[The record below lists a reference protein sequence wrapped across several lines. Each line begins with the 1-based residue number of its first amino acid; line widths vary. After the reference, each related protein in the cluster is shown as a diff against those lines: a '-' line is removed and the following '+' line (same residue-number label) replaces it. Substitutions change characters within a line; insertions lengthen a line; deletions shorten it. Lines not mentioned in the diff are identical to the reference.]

1 MSNQQ
6 ELTGGKTQDTKY
18 NFGKKG
24 WRLVVVGLLAYTF
37 YIAFE
42 NILNY
47 IAPIY
52 SELFGVSQT
61 SLMLYTSIGGWVSVI
76 AIIIFGALQK
86 KIGCK
91 KNLILCLVIVIL
103 AGLVWANA
111 TNVTMYAIG
120 AIFTKAIGTVICLL
134 IFAELGANW
143 FPTKKGNYMGVVTVG
158 VVLGAFVANGPV
170 GSIAKDLGPQKGLMV
185 LVIIAIVVLILSL
198 AFVKNFPE
206 EAGANPDNDKDMTP
220 EQAKAILDTVKEYQ
234 KTSKWTVAV
243 CLKSKTVW
251 LVGLSFGL
259 LLCVAQGM
267 MAQVVPAAISFG
279 HSPEIAQIMSVLMA
293 PAALI
298 ATLVTG
304 KMDQKHGTKKVAIVI
319 FILGIIACIL
329 GGFVGSILPI
339 LLIAFILVVAASSG
353 GNNLLM
359 SFTGTIWGRVD
370 FSMPYMVALTI
381 SQVISAFGY
390 VLTSGLAAMGE
401 TYAPAF
407 FGGAVTIIL
416 GIICVLA
423 VSDKFLGRTKEE
435 IAKGAFNK

>member
-1 MSNQQ
+1 MSSTK
-6 ELTGGKTQDTKY
+6 ESTGGKTQDTKFD
-18 NFGKKG
+18 FGKKG
-24 WRLVVVGLLAYTF
+24 WRLVIVGLLAYTF
-37 YIAFE
+37 YIGFE

-47 IAPIY
+47 VVPIY
-52 SELFGVSQT
+52 SEQFQVSAT
-61 SLMLYTSIGGWVSVI
+61 SLMLYTSIGGWLSVI
-76 AIIIFGALQK
+76 AIVIFGAIQK

-91 KNLILCLVIVIL
+91 KNLILCLLIVIF
-103 AGLVWANA
+103 AGCIWANA
-111 TNVTMYAIG
+111 VNVTMYALG
-120 AIFTKAIGTVICLL
+120 AILTKALGTVICLL

-158 VVLGAFVANGPV
+158 VVLGAFVANGPI
-170 GSIAKDLGPQKGLMV
+170 GSIVKDAGVQKGLMILVFLAVIV
-185 LVIIAIVVLILSL
+185 LALSL

-220 EQAKAILDTVKEYQ
+220 EQAKAILETVKEYQ
-234 KTSKWTVAV
+234 RSSKWTVSV
-243 CLKSKTVW
+243 CLKNKTVW

-279 HSPEIAQIMSVLMA
+279 HSSEVAQIMSVLMA

-304 KMDQKHGTKKVAIVI
+304 KMDQRHGTKKVAVVI
-319 FILGIIACIL
+319 FALGIVACMM
-329 GGFVGSILPI
+329 GGFVGRILPI
-339 LLIAFILVVAASSG
+339 LFLAFVLVVVASSG

-370 FSMPYMVALTI
+370 FSTPYMVALTI

-390 VLTSGLAAMGE
+390 VLTSGLASVGE
-401 TYAPAF
+401 TFEPAF
-407 FGGAVTIIL
+407 LGGAVTIIL

-435 IAKGAFNK
+435 IVQNALK